1 MCKDVC
7 VNENRIFGI
16 NSKNN
21 RKPRSLLSRKS
32 DFQVII
38 IYLFIY
44 VYAKNIQTILCI
56 YYDETNTSHYLIAA
70 LSYFLILHPNS
81 RLAIQQ
87 YLIVNRNFPISKS
100 EICIIYVYNRCNTAS
115 IYIKWTQVYISYRE
129 YFCIHSKNKNT
140 GGEKKNDVARNN
152 YHDKTF
158 QNHIKTYPSFL
169 NYISIINNEETNYI
183 AIINWNTRNNFLFGL
198 DPSFTLDSEYRNSTI

>member
-1 MCKDVC
+1 MPVMC

-16 NSKNN
+16 KISG
-21 RKPRSLLSRKS
+21 SQEVFSRENQIFKS
-32 DFQVII
+32 CTI

-44 VYAKNIQTILCI
+44 VYAKNIQTILSI

-81 RLAIQQ
+81 RLVIQQ
-87 YLIVNRNFPISKS
+87 CLIVNRNFPISKS

-129 YFCIHSKNKNT
+129 YFCIYSKNKNT
-140 GGEKKNDVARNN
+140 RGKKKMMLLETIIMTKRF
-152 YHDKTF
+152 KIILK
-158 QNHIKTYPSFL
+158 HIPRF
-169 NYISIINNEETNYI
+169 
-183 AIINWNTRNNFLFGL
+183 
-198 DPSFTLDSEYRNSTI
+198 